1 MEKIGEKQNKKTRPQ
16 GRGRARLERDGRLG
30 CLGEMSALGLAG
42 RRLLALL
49 ALLAP
54 LLIFGSL
61 RVRRILA
68 VGCVLPIGTHDA
80 DLLSLRVLVAY
91 PQTGELYMKWKKKT
105 S

>member
-1 MEKIGEKQNKKTRPQ
+1 M
-16 GRGRARLERDGRLG
+16 LERDGRLWMA
-30 CLGEMSALGLAG
+30 GESALGLAG

-49 ALLAP
+49 VLLTP
-54 LLIFGSL
+54 LRILGSL

-68 VGCVLPIGTHDA
+68 VGGILPIGTHAA

-105 S
+105 SLRMVSFGWRRRRSAGRNN